1 MVDDY
6 NIERLVKNYARENNY
21 TLVANTPG
29 TLEYVKYVGGSSKIT
44 IMKWPR
50 GCNSII
56 VKSPEGE
63 SRIPVNTLSVSG

>member
-50 GCNSII
+50 GCNSIF
-56 VKSPEGE
+56 VKRCFKKDGSFGP
-63 SRIPVNTLSVSG
+63 LSVK